1 MAKITKTN
9 SGSTKQILKYF
20 WSVTKR
26 YPKQLALSSFV
37 VIQITINVILI
48 PLIVG
53 FAIAKLS
60 HPTTIGLTFTE
71 ILGLIL
77 ALSLISLTANRIST
91 TAIDTFEIEAT
102 KDIHNA
108 VANHLIHQSYDF
120 HSKSFSGALQSQAI
134 KLTSSYVMFMDTIF
148 QTAIRSVI
156 IVVFSS
162 VVLGFYD
169 VKLAGIMVG
178 TSLFGIVSS
187 AIMARRRYPFQ
198 KKAVKAN
205 STQSAYFADMLTNAL
220 TIKAFGAEDHELR
233 TFKAISN
240 KAGDAWRVTW
250 RKQMNGNTVTLA
262 SVALMTILVLAYGFT
277 SIQNGTLALAVFI
290 TAQLYAIRITGAFW
304 DTSSII
310 RNVEKAFS
318 DAHEMVAILG
328 EKPNLKDTENADT
341 LRIESG
347 EISFNDVSFH
357 YGDSEQNVI
366 DAFSMVIKPGE
377 KIGLVGRSG
386 GGKTTITKLV
396 LRFLDIQQGS
406 IEIDGQNIAT
416 VKQQSLRQSIAYVP
430 QEPLLFHRTIAEN
443 IGYGK
448 PGSSHDEIVQAAK
461 KAFADDFIVNFPHG
475 YDTLVGERG
484 VKLSGGQRQRIA
496 IARAIIKDAPILLLD
511 EATSALD
518 SESEVL
524 IQKALW
530 KLMEK
535 RTALV
540 IAHRLSTVQKMD
552 RILVIDK
559 GQIIEQG
566 SHSEL
571 LEQKGTYAELWAH
584 QSGGFIEE

>member
-1 MAKITKTN
+1 M
-9 SGSTKQILKYF
+9 
-20 WSVTKR
+20 
-26 YPKQLALSSFV
+26 
-37 VIQITINVILI
+37 I